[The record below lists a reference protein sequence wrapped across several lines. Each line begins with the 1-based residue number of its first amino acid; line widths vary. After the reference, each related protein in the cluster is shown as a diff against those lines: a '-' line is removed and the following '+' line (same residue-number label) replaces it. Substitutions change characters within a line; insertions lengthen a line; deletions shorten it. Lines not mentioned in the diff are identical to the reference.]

1 MRNNLITRKMK
12 YYNLIII
19 LLIMFSC
26 TNKEVVLDNGVSIK
40 YFKNGIGDV
49 VKNDEFIML
58 NIQYFDYEGN
68 EELTLKSQ

>member
-19 LLIMFSC
+19 LLMMFSC
-26 TNKEVVLDNGVSIK
+26 TNREVVDNGVSIK

-49 VKNDEFIML
+49 VENDEFIML

-68 EELTLKSQ
+68 EEFNSQSQ